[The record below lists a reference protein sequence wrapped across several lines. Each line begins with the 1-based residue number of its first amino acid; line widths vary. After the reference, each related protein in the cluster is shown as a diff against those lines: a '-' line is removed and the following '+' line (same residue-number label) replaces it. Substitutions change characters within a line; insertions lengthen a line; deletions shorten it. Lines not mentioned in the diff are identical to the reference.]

1 MNRCEH
7 FYKDKIVVI
16 TGAGGYIGGQLVSAL
31 QKLQANIIRISSQDL
46 PTFDKVTSLKR
57 DIKSGD
63 FWSEI
68 VAKADIIFHLAGNT
82 SVYSAIDNP
91 LESLTSSVV
100 PIIELCNAAKVR
112 KRQIKVVFASTVTVY
127 GLKDAIEFPISEM
140 SLVNPVSLYDLH
152 KLFAEEQLLFAS
164 KKGVLDGVCLR
175 LANVYGP
182 SINTALS
189 SDRGVLN
196 KVTKFALEGKN
207 LQLFGGGNFIRDYIY
222 IDDVIDAFL
231 LAGLTEEMKDRSYIV
246 ASGIGITVEKAFQMV
261 VKKVEAKTGQKVN
274 IKNVPFPDGADPTEM
289 RNFIGN
295 ISSIMNACG
304 WKPEVTLDEGI
315 NKLIGSLL

>member
-7 FYKDKIVVI
+7 FYKDKIVVV

-46 PTFDKVTSLKR
+46 PSFDKVTSLKR

-68 VAKADIIFHLAGNT
+68 IEKADIIFHLAGNT

-91 LESLTSSVV
+91 LESLTSTVV
-100 PIIELCNAAKVR
+100 PIIELCNAAKTR
-112 KRQIKVVFASTVTVY
+112 KGLIKVVFASTVTVY
-127 GLKDAIEFPISEM
+127 GLKDAAEFPISEK
-140 SLVNPVSLYDLH
+140 SFVNPVSLYDLH

-164 KKGVLDGVCLR
+164 KKGILDGVCLR

-182 SINTALS
+182 SINTALA

-196 KVTKFALEGKN
+196 KVAKFALQGRD
-207 LQLFGGGNFIRDYIY
+207 LHLFGGGKFIRDYIY
-222 IDDVIDAFL
+222 IDDVVNAFL
-231 LAGLTEEMKDRSYIV
+231 LAGITREMKDRSYIV

-261 VKKVEAKTGQKVN
+261 VKKVEAKTGRN
-274 IKNVPFPDGADPTEM
+274 INIQNVPFPDGADPTEI
-289 RNFIGN
+289 RNFIGD
-295 ISSIMNACG
+295 IKSIKHACG
-304 WKPEVTLDEGI
+304 WSPVVSLDEGI
-315 NKLIGSLL
+315 NKLICSLL

>member
-7 FYKDKIVVI
+7 FYKDKIVVV
-16 TGAGGYIGGQLVSAL
+16 TGAGGYIGGQLVFAL

-46 PTFDKVTSLKR
+46 PSFDKVTSLKR

-68 VAKADIIFHLAGNT
+68 LAKADIIFHLAGNT

-100 PIIELCNAAKVR
+100 PIIELCNSAKE
-112 KRQIKVVFASTVTVY
+112 KKHPIKVVFASTVTVY
-127 GLKDAIEFPISEM
+127 GLKDVIEFPINEM

-164 KKGVLDGVCLR
+164 KNGVLDGVCLR

-189 SDRGVLN
+189 NDRGILN

-207 LQLFGGGNFIRDYIY
+207 LQLFGGGNFIRDYVY
-222 IDDVIDAFL
+222 IDDVINAFL

-261 VKKVEAKTGQKVN
+261 VKKVEAKTGQIVN
-274 IKNVPFPDGADPTEM
+274 IQNVPFPDGADPTEM

-295 ISSIMNACG
+295 ISSIMNASG